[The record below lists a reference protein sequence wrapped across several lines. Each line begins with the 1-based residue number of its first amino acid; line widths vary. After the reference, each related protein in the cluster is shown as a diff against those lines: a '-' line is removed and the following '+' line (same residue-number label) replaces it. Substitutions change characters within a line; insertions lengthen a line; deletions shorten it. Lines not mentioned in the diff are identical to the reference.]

1 MENEAGANNLY
12 QCICSLKKKKKNPL
26 TKLEIKG
33 GFFSD
38 RLFLNFPDTFLFLV
52 TPVFLDVW

>member
-1 MENEAGANNLY
+1 MENEAGAITSTSVYVAL
-12 QCICSLKKKKKNPL
+12 KKKKNPL

-38 RLFLNFPDTFLFLV
+38 RLFLNFPDTY
-52 TPVFLDVW
+52 